1 MDYLSHLLAIAV
13 FWTIAAVIPGPNFLM
28 VARTAVVHSRS
39 AALRA
44 TAGIGVGTATWG
56 LAAFFGVHVLF
67 TVVPWLYAGLKMAG
81 GIYLVWVGVRL
92 LWQSFAAEDA
102 AAGPPSVISNG
113 AAFRLGFATNMA
125 NPKSAAFAASLFAV
139 TLPPEPAFDLGLM
152 AVAAMVAISLVWY
165 ALVSVVFASRR
176 ISGAYGRFRRWLDR
190 IAGVIFAGFGAKMA
204 SDA

>member
-1 MDYLSHLLAIAV
+1 MDYPAYLLAIAV

-56 LAAFFGVHVLF
+56 FAAFFGVHVLF

-102 AAGPPSVISNG
+102 AAGPPPAISNG

-125 NPKSAAFAASLFAV
+125 NPKSAAFAASLFAA
-139 TLPPEPAFDLGLM
+139 TLPPEPALDLGLM
-152 AVAAMVAISLVWY
+152 AVAMMVAIALVWY
-165 ALVSVVFASRR
+165 AFVSVVFASRR
-176 ISGAYGRFRRWLDR
+176 VSGAYGRFRRWLDR

-204 SDA
+204 SDV

>member
-1 MDYLSHLLAIAV
+1 MDYPAHLLAIVV

-28 VARTAVVHSRS
+28 VARTAAVHSRS

-44 TAGIGVGTATWG
+44 TTGIGLGTMVWG
-56 LAAFFGVHVLF
+56 FAAFFGVHVLF
-67 TVVPWLYAGLKMAG
+67 AVVPWLYAGLKMVG

-92 LWQSFAAEDA
+92 LWQSFAAEQIVT
-102 AAGPPSVISNG
+102 GPPPVISNG

-125 NPKSAAFAASLFAV
+125 NPKSAAFAASLFAA
-139 TLPPEPAFDLGLM
+139 TLPPEPALGLGLM

-165 ALVSVVFASRR
+165 AFVSVVFASRR
-176 ISGAYGRFRRWLDR
+176 VSGAYGRFRRWLDR
-190 IAGVIFAGFGAKMA
+190 VAGVVFAGFGAKMA